1 MARILVD
8 REGLVQWVDI
18 EGAGQGMAGI
28 GKLATD
34 DELFAA
40 VRALARA

>member
-1 MARILVD
+1 MARYLID
-8 REGLVQWVDI
+8 REGIVRWIDI

-40 VRALARA
+40 VRAL